1 MKLKKNLK
9 ITVAILLM
17 FLSISMILIGI
28 IGAIAFDISIT
39 EDNAKGQDKMALIY
53 VELLAQSNNIFFITF
68 GIVFLLIS
76 FLILINILP
85 DKKEAE
91 MDNSLYEKSIIS
103 SIQTLH
109 SLYEKGI
116 LTEEEF
122 KERKALLLSNNK

>member
-76 FLILINILP
+76 FLVLINILP